1 MASLIQTKSTAKNP
15 GKPRYKVQVNL
26 SERTRP
32 VFPIGQV
39 SKKQAETIKGYIESL
54 VFSKRSGSA
63 IDGAVADWL
72 TRIDDKLRTKLAK
85 HGLCPPRAGAE
96 SEKNVPTLGLFIDQY
111 IDGRAT
117 IKETTKTNLRIAR
130 KHIVGYFGEDREL
143 ASITQGDAD
152 KFRESLVGKDLR
164 DNTVRRV
171 CGRAK
176 QFFRAAARH
185 RLIEESPFADMKG
198 TSVTENRK
206 RDYFVTREETEAMLK
221 VCPDTQWQ
229 LIVALSRYGG
239 LRCPSEHLELVWG
252 DIDWERGRI
261 RVRSPKTAHHD
272 GHEERIMPLFPE
284 LRPILE
290 TAWKELTEAE
300 DFAPEAQPTSEL
312 PIITRYRETNANL
325 RTQLLRI
332 IKKAGLVAWPKLFQ
346 NMRASRATELAQ
358 HHPGHV
364 AAAWLGHST
373 KVADKHYWQVTDAD
387 FERAKSVADSLQKTP
402 ETAEV
407 AGTGE
412 HPESKKPRESC
423 DSRGVHSFRVTPAG
437 LEPTTHGL
445 KVRCSTN

>member
-1 MASLIQTKSTAKNP
+1 MASLIQTKSKAKNP

-26 SERTRP
+26 SERVRP
-32 VFPIGQV
+32 MFPIGQV
-39 SKKQAETIKGYIESL
+39 SKRRAEEIKGYIESL

-72 TRIDDKLRTKLAK
+72 ARIDDSLRAKLAK
-85 HGLCPPRAGAE
+85 HGLCPSLANAE
-96 SEKNVPTLGLFIDQY
+96 PEKDVPTLAEFIDQY
-111 IDGRAT
+111 IAKRVDIKGRT
-117 IKETTKTNLRIAR
+117 ILNLRTSR

-143 ASITQGDAD
+143 GSITQGDAD
-152 KFRESLVGKDLR
+152 DFRRSLLTKGLGE
-164 DNTVRRV
+164 NSARRV

-176 QFFRAAARH
+176 QFFRAAVRH
-185 RLIEESPFADMKG
+185 RLIDNSPFADMKG

-206 RDYFVTREETEAMLK
+206 RNYFVTREETEAMLE

-229 LIVALSRYGG
+229 LIIALCRYGG

-252 DIDWERGRI
+252 DVDWERGRI

-272 GHEERIMPLFPE
+272 GHEERIMPLFHE

-402 ETAEV
+402 ETTEV

-412 HPESKKPRESC
+412 HPESKQPRELLNP
-423 DSRGVHSFRVTPAG
+423 RGAHTFKVLPVG
-437 LEPTTHGL
+437 LEP
-445 KVRCSTN
+445 